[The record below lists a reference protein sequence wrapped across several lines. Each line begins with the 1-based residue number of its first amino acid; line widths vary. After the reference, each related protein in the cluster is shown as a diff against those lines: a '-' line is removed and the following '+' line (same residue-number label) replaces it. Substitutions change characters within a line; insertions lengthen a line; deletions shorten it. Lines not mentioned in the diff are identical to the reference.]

1 MVKITNI
8 NETGQGLEIAATGQ
22 YVEFGEEV
30 EIDSAALADKLVASG
45 LWAKT
50 TTKAAKA
57 ATKEGS

>member
-1 MVKITNI
+1 VVKIVNT

-22 YVEFGEEV
+22 FVEFGEEV
-30 EIDSAALADKLVASG
+30 EIDNAALADKLIASG

-57 ATKEGS
+57 AKEEGN